1 MRQARPGARADAPR
15 AEASGN
21 GRLTVALVAGPD
33 RFEDFYDKIG
43 VSIDDFRTRLSS
55 GWIVNYVDALTS
67 AGVRTVL
74 VFLSSRVS
82 DHRRFIHGGTGMP
95 VWILKEPHRHR
106 YLLKVR
112 GRWPTSSV
120 PPALVSYASTPIRAL
135 IKTLDRERCDAIL
148 CQEYESTRL
157 DLCVLTKRLHGRPVF
172 ATYQGA
178 NRTASRIEE
187 PIRRYT
193 VRHGDGL
200 IIAAQSERERVTS
213 KYGIPR
219 ERIADIPNPVDV
231 DGWAP
236 IERSVARA
244 RLGITDDA
252 AVVEWHGHAQVWRK
266 GLDVLLDAWEIVC
279 AERADRDLL
288 LLIVGQGRNT
298 AELRRR
304 VEGNPRIRWIDRFIH
319 DREELKTYLC
329 AADVYTL
336 PSRHEGFAVAPL
348 EAMAC
353 GLPVVASDASGV
365 ADLLP
370 HGEASGGVVVPPG
383 DATAL
388 ASALARLLD
397 DPVRAQDLGAR
408 AKRRLK
414 REFSLDVVGRRLRVL
429 MFPKQLVS
437 RTDGG

>member
-1 MRQARPGARADAPR
+1 MRMPRRRPSADAAR
-15 AEASGN
+15 AEAWGN
-21 GRLTVALVAGPD
+21 RRSTVALVAGPD

-43 VSIDDFRTRLSS
+43 VSIEDFRTRLNS
-55 GWIVNYVDALTS
+55 GWICNYVDALTS
-67 AGVRTVL
+67 VDVRTVL
-74 VFLSSRVS
+74 VFLSSRVAEP
-82 DHRRFIHGGTGMP
+82 RRFIHRGTGTP
-95 VWILKEPHRHR
+95 VWILRDPYRHR
-106 YLLKVR
+106 LLLKVR
-112 GRWPTSSV
+112 SRWPRPV
-120 PPALVSYASTPIRAL
+120 PPSALSYSSTPVRSL
-135 IKTLDRERCDAIL
+135 MQTLDRERCDAIL
-148 CQEYESTRL
+148 CQEYESTRF
-157 DLCVLTKRLHGRPVF
+157 DLCVLTKRLHSRPVF

-200 IIAAQSERERVTS
+200 IIAAQSERERVAS
-213 KYGIPR
+213 KYGVPR

-244 RLGITDDA
+244 RLGITEAA

-279 AERADRDLL
+279 AERADLDLL

-304 VEGNPRIRWIDRFIH
+304 VEGNPRIRWIDRFVH
-319 DREELKTYLC
+319 DREDLKTYLC
-329 AADVYTL
+329 AANVYTL

-353 GLPVVASDASGV
+353 GLPVVAADTSGV

-370 HGEASGGVVVPPG
+370 FGEASGGVIVPRE

-388 ASALARLLD
+388 ASALGRLLG
-397 DPVRAQDLGAR
+397 DPAHARELGAR
-408 AKRRLK
+408 ARR
-414 REFSLDVVGRRLRVL
+414 RVEQRFSSDLVGERLRAFMYPVEVD
-429 MFPKQLVS
+429 Q
-437 RTDGG
+437 RAR